1 MAKSRQLS
9 QSFVRFLLA
18 RCRAHYGILVIIA
31 ASEAADQVP
40 YAKRDGG
47 GRVWALLY
55 GCTKKVISSTG
66 AFANDFGSIGHR
78 LLRLS
83 VRILHRP
90 LHSFYLALELAFYVA
105 GRSSE
110 TLFYLAAEVF
120 SIPNNAI
127 FVHELIP
134 NGIQHFNR
142 WNGSR
147 FRCTVKTCTG

>member
-1 MAKSRQLS
+1 MTSAVSAIV
-9 QSFVRFLLA
+9 SFACPYVSCIAPSARF
-18 RCRAHYGILVIIA
+18 
-31 ASEAADQVP
+31 
-40 YAKRDGG
+40 
-47 GRVWALLY
+47 
-55 GCTKKVISSTG
+55 T
-66 AFANDFGSIGHR
+66 
-78 LLRLS
+78 
-83 VRILHRP
+83 
-90 LHSFYLALELAFYVA
+90 LALELASYVA

-120 SIPNNAI
+120 SIPDNAI